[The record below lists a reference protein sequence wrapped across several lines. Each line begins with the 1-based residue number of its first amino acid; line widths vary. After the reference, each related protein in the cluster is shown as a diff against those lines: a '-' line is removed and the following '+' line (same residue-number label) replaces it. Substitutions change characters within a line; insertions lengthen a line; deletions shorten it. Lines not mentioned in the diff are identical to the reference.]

1 MYFDWTYLVYVMPA
15 VIFAMIASARVN
27 STYKRYSG
35 VFSQRGITAEN
46 AARTVLDANGLNNVE
61 IRQIAGNL
69 TDRFDPSNNV
79 VSLSEGVYN
88 STSIAAIGIALHEV
102 GHALQHA
109 QGYLPIKIR
118 TAIVPITNFGSQ
130 LSVPLIILG
139 IILSSFSQQLVMI
152 AYIGILL
159 YALCVVFQLVTLPT
173 EFNASKRAMES
184 IKEYGFLSEE
194 EAVGTRRVLSAAAMT
209 YVASLAVTIMQLL
222 RFIVL
227 VCGRRNNR

>member
-27 STYKRYSG
+27 SIYKRYSG
-35 VFSQRGITAEN
+35 VFSQREITAEN

-173 EFNASKRAMES
+173 EFNASKRAMKS
-184 IKEYGFLSEE
+184 VKEYGFLSEE

-227 VCGRRNNR
+227 VGGRRNNR

>member
-27 STYKRYSG
+27 SIYKRYSG
-35 VFSQRGITAEN
+35 VFSQREITAEN

-69 TDRFDPSNNV
+69 TDRLDPSNNV
-79 VSLSEGVYN
+79 ESLSEGVYN

-173 EFNASKRAMES
+173 EFNASKRAMKS
-184 IKEYGFLSEE
+184 VKEYGFLSEE

-227 VCGRRNNR
+227 VGGRRNNR